1 MQRGLN
7 AEKKKKSV
15 VPKNIK
21 PAILKGDKTVGGNK
35 QSGC

>member
-7 AEKKKKSV
+7 AEKKKSV
-15 VPKNIK
+15 VPEKLK

-35 QSGC
+35 KRL